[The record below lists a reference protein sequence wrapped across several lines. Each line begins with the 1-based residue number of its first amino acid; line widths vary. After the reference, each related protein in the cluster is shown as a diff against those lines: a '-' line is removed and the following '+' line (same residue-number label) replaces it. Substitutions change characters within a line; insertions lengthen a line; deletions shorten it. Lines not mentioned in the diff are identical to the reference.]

1 MLRDRFGQLA
11 LQVANA
17 TADAAFEVKM
27 CAAILLGGDVLVG
40 MDRTACAVGLLK
52 AAEQAAL
59 AKPGELTVDGA
70 FAHQRRTL
78 LVGLTDERADL
89 LGGEMAV
96 GIGLKQRQHRATSG
110 GGVLFFHGNLPW
122 GIVCFSD
129 FSFQIK
135 EKNIYVF
142 SASLSISYHAR
153 QIWKAKSFLLEI
165 LVGKGASQ
173 IAKTFAVSLA
183 FVFRVGVFI

>member
-40 MDRTACAVGLLK
+40 MDRTACAVGLLE
-52 AAEQAAL
+52 ATERAAL
-59 AKPGELTVDGA
+59 AKKGELTVDGA
-70 FAHQRRTL
+70 LAHEGGALRIGLAQQR
-78 LVGLTDERADL
+78 AYL

-129 FSFQIK
+129 VSFQIE

-142 SASLSISYHAR
+142 STFLAISYHAR
-153 QIWKAKSFLLEI
+153 QAKESRRFCL
-165 LVGKGASQ
+165 K
-173 IAKTFAVSLA
+173 F
-183 FVFRVGVFI
+183 